1 MKIIV
6 LILLIVLS
14 QSNWCIFKDLG
25 KYAEVDKKIC
35 KKLCADKRKCLFTNS
50 YSYFNDYTG
59 GMYDK
64 IEL

>member
-14 QSNWCIFKDLG
+14 QSNWCIFKNER
-25 KYAEVDKKIC
+25 KYVDIKEEMC
-35 KKLCADKRKCLFTNS
+35 MKLCVNKRGCLYTNS

-64 IEL
+64 IEI